1 MSTQVA
7 DKCRIL
13 KQHEAYGYQIAYYLL
28 QNEELA
34 LKASVCA
41 IRELLGTE
49 RLYQE
54 PPARQK
60 KAIKD
65 AFIRHSLM
73 VKGSTIKQ
81 REEPPAEHGAVCR
94 EHTA

>member
-1 MSTQVA
+1 MA
-7 DKCRIL
+7 DKRRIL

-49 RLYQE
+49 RLYEE

-60 KAIKD
+60 KTIKD
-65 AFIRHSLM
+65 AFIRHALM
-73 VKGSTIKQ
+73 VKGASMKQ
-81 REEPPAEHGAVCR
+81 RGEPPAEHAAACR